1 MDRSRAASALRRLQ
15 RSTTTPM
22 EDDYRALS
30 MPLVDNEAGGPAPR
44 SVVSDMSNWM
54 GGMGGQL
61 KGRTRSSR
69 RTQGMSHVN
78 SSEAEEGLS
87 TLREVPQNAVQ
98 QPSTWLGQSAAA
110 DEIEIPG
117 LFAPLQDI
125 VTMKDMIC
133 GSYINLL
140 LVFVPLGF
148 VVNYMQMNAVVI
160 FFTNFAGLVP
170 LALILGDCT
179 EDLAVRF
186 GDIIGGLLNATFGNV
201 VEMILSVAALQKEL
215 YYVVATSL
223 MGSVLS
229 NLLLVLGCCFFF
241 GGMYY
246 KVQRFNTTVGKAGNS
261 LLMLVCIGII
271 MPTLLVTINPDAKDL
286 ALPLSRII
294 AVMLACVYLVYLYF
308 QLFSH
313 SAIINEKVK
322 VDSDGAFEEED
333 EEEEVPS
340 LSVSGGFG
348 LLLLIT
354 VVVAFMSEFLTGSI
368 EKVSEQVPWLN
379 QGFLGMIVLPI
390 AGNACEHI
398 TAVLVAMRNK
408 MDLSIGVAVGSSV
421 QIALFVIPFM
431 VLAGWAMDKPFTL
444 EFDLFAVIMLTLSVI
459 LASFVT
465 YDGASNYLL
474 GVQLICVYLLLTVAY
489 LLGAAK

>member
-1 MDRSRAASALRRLQ
+1 MERSRAASALRRLQ
-15 RSTTTPM
+15 RNETSPM
-22 EDDYRALS
+22 AQDYNRALS
-30 MPLVDNEAGGPAPR
+30 MPLVNNEGGGDGGTMGPVPR
-44 SVVSDMSNWM
+44 HVTSDMSNWM

-61 KGRTRSSR
+61 KGRARSR
-69 RTQGMSHVN
+69 RSLV
-78 SSEAEEGLS
+78 SSAEVEEGLS
-87 TLREVPQNAVQ
+87 TLREVPTSAAV
-98 QPSTWLGQSAAA
+98 PASTWGPPVDA
-110 DEIEIPG
+110 EEMEVPG
-117 LFAPLQDI
+117 MFAPLQDLSAI
-125 VTMKDMIC
+125 KDMVL
-133 GSYINLL
+133 GSYVNLL
-140 LVFVPLGF
+140 LVFVPVGF
-148 VVNYMQMNAVVI
+148 VMHYMKLDAVII
-160 FFTNFAGLVP
+160 FFTNFLGLIP

-201 VEMILSVAALQKEL
+201 VEMILSVAALQKDL
-215 YYVVATSL
+215 FYVVATSL

-241 GGMYY
+241 GGMFYR
-246 KVQRFNTTVGKAGNS
+246 VQRFNTTVGKAGNS

-271 MPTLLVTINPDAKDL
+271 MPTILVTINPDAKEL
-286 ALPLSRII
+286 SLPLSRII
-294 AVMLACVYLVYLYF
+294 AVMLAFVYLVYLYF
-308 QLFSH
+308 QLASH
-313 SAIINEKVK
+313 SDIINEKYK
-322 VDSDGAFEEED
+322 DDDADEED
-333 EEEEVPS
+333 EDEEVPS

-348 LLLLIT
+348 LLFLIT

-398 TAVLVAMRNK
+398 TAVLVAMKNK

-431 VLAGWAMDKPFTL
+431 VLVGWGMDKPFTL

-465 YDGASNYLL
+465 YDGSSNYLL

>member
-368 EKVSEQVPWLN
+368 EK
-379 QGFLGMIVLPI
+379 
-390 AGNACEHI
+390 
-398 TAVLVAMRNK
+398 AVLVAMRNK